1 MRGEVRVTVRDDL
14 GNTVY
19 QVTEP
24 NMICVGAAEVL
35 VDGLTMSPS
44 LSSISV
50 ATTTDTRVTAV
61 GNILDTSNYVVQAI
75 SFGKSFDGYDKY
87 AHNPQLSGYYSVCAG
102 AVIVN
107 TSGRAPDD
115 TDAVLRSFNP
125 SAVTGVLIP
134 AFNNPDDT
142 RLQMGSTLVPGGG
155 LGLATIAVSGYE
167 ATANVG
173 QNMNAM
179 QFSATNGLGVTSI
192 GVGCY
197 PPDDGSEPPTGG
209 IGVYYVTG
217 GGTSGFN
224 GFATSGHFEGNFN
237 KAGVM
242 DASGFINMTVTSI
255 EEGSKIESTYTAAA
269 PYLVSR
275 QGLYMTA
282 HQNSITGVDSTGFP
296 GPTAANPHP
305 KTQLSQI
312 GYNVCLS
319 GGDFALPN
327 AYGGI
332 HTMGLWCMDVKAMLA
347 NGLTAPFHFT
357 ALNNKRIYKLFAKK
371 VFSRDITFARD
382 NGTKGIINTF
392 NTPFGN
398 PWSGGGTT
406 FSCKIQWRINF

>member
-1 MRGEVRVTVRDDL
+1 MRGEVRVTVSDDL

-24 NMICVGAAEVL
+24 NMICAGAAEVL

-50 ATTTDTRVTAV
+50 ATTTDARVTAV

-87 AHNPQLSGYYSVCAG
+87 AHNPQFSGFYAPAVTG
-102 AVIVN
+102 AVMVN
-107 TSGRAPDD
+107 T
-115 TDAVLRSFNP
+115 VLETTSFNP
-125 SAVTGVLIP
+125 SAVKGVLIP

-142 RLQMGSTLVPGGG
+142 RVQMGSTLVPGGG
-155 LGLATIAVSGYE
+155 LGLASAKVAGYE
-167 ATANVG
+167 ATANAG
-173 QNMNAM
+173 HNMNAM

-197 PPDDGSEPPTGG
+197 PATGG
-209 IGVYYVTG
+209 IALYYVTG
-217 GGTSGFN
+217 AGTSGFE
-224 GFATSGHFEGNFN
+224 GSTCSSTFEGNFN
-237 KAGVM
+237 KASVM

-255 EEGSKIESTYTAAA
+255 AQGHKIESTYATGTA
-269 PYLVSR
+269 YQISR
-275 QGLYMTA
+275 QGLYMTP
-282 HQNSITGVDSTGFP
+282 HQNSITGLDPTGFP
-296 GPTAANPHP
+296 GPATA

-332 HTMGLWCMDVKAMLA
+332 YTMGLWCMDVKAMLA

-357 ALNNKRIYKLFAKK
+357 ALNNTRIYKLFAKK

-382 NGTKGIINTF
+382 NGVKGIMNTF
-392 NTPFGN
+392 DTPYSN

-406 FSCKIQWRINF
+406 FNCKIQWRINF